1 MEMFNNLYME
11 SKKHRRLFVLLAL
24 TIVVMATVYM
34 EQSADDIVLKSIAI
48 GVGGLVTL
56 IITGLAFLSYL
67 DKADSIKT

>member
-1 MEMFNNLYME
+1 MEMFNNLYIK

-56 IITGLAFLSYL
+56 IIAGLAFLSYL

>member
-1 MEMFNNLYME
+1 MEIFNNLNME
-11 SKKHRRLFVLLAL
+11 SKKHRRLLVLLAL

-56 IITGLAFLSYL
+56 IIAGLAFLSYL
-67 DKADSIKT
+67 ENVDSTKT